1 MYVIFHISCLPYYYC
16 IFLLAEFR
24 GSPFWHLSRRW
35 RYRALSLRLTVLP
48 VAAGLSAW
56 RPFAFSA
63 QTDKIFTHDYTEI
76 VSSLKCTW
84 YFCIFVLFCL
94 NKFFTVY
101 HYNTLSLFSLK
112 AGGRQ
117 VDDIFVAVSIVICR
131 STNCGAT
138 VGAVSLTI
146 FCFSELDYHDIQTRF
161 YCDTYIIGMYM
172 ISLYNCFL
180 CFDNLSAI
188 SL

>member
-1 MYVIFHISCLPYYYC
+1 MQS
-16 IFLLAEFR
+16 
-24 GSPFWHLSRRW
+24 
-35 RYRALSLRLTVLP
+35 
-48 VAAGLSAW
+48 
-56 RPFAFSA
+56 
-63 QTDKIFTHDYTEI
+63 
-76 VSSLKCTW
+76 
-84 YFCIFVLFCL
+84 
-94 NKFFTVY
+94 

-138 VGAVSLTI
+138 GGAVSLTI

-172 ISLYNCFL
+172 ISLYNRFYALIIYLPYHCSIRFL
-180 CFDNLSAI
+180 F
-188 SL
+188 SLRAGGLRAGGFFVPDGTVSCHYDDLWCRWWRRGCGLDDHLFSVLD

>member
-1 MYVIFHISCLPYYYC
+1 MPWKDGLYIETGPRVSVLDTDNTM
-16 IFLLAEFR
+16 FR
-24 GSPFWHLSRRW
+24 FIVPG
-35 RYRALSLRLTVLP
+35 
-48 VAAGLSAW
+48 SAW
-56 RPFAFSA
+56 P
-63 QTDKIFTHDYTEI
+63 EI

-138 VGAVSLTI
+138 GGAVSLTI